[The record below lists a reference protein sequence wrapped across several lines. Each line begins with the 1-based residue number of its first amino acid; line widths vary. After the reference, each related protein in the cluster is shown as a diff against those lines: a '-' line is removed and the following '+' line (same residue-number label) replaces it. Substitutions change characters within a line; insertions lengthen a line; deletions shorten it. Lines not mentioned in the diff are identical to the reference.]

1 MDAATLPGRVHN
13 FCDRGFDAFGSVR
26 DNELDAAQAA
36 TPKLAQKAD
45 PKGLGL
51 GKADVHAKHLAF
63 HLS

>member
-36 TPKLAQKAD
+36 TPKLAQPIQKVSASER
-45 PKGLGL
+45 PM
-51 GKADVHAKHLAF
+51 
-63 HLS
+63 SMPSTSPSI